1 MYLQLLPVPLIAA
14 GTWITWRA
22 RNQERYRTV
31 AIFQPLTTVLTVAVA
46 ALGLLAPSANPG
58 FTAWILA
65 GLGLSLAGDLF
76 NINMSRDE
84 ILYPALLVFLLAY
97 LVYPIGITVYD
108 GFHPEDIAVA
118 AVLLLVW
125 AAVVVFLW
133 RDLEASWRVPVM
145 LYALVML
152 VMVSRGIATF
162 FGDVFSTTQAVLL
175 AGGTSMLF
183 VADLEYS
190 VHRFK
195 RPFTTI
201 YGPLLYP
208 TGQLAIALSTS
219 YFPAS

>member
-1 MYLQLLPVPLIAA
+1 MYLQLLPVPLIAI

-22 RNQERYRTV
+22 RNQENYRTV
-31 AIFQPLTTVLTVAVA
+31 AIFQPLTTLLTVGVA

-58 FTAWILA
+58 FTAWILV
-65 GLGLSLAGDLF
+65 GLGLSLAGDVF
-76 NINMSRDE
+76 NINMTRDE

-108 GFHPEDIAVA
+108 GFHGEDVAVA
-118 AVLLLVW
+118 AVLLLVY
-125 AAVVVFLW
+125 AAVVIHLW
-133 RDLEASWRVPVM
+133 KDLGPRWRIPAM
-145 LYALVML
+145 LYTLVML
-152 VMVSRGIATF
+152 IMVSRGIATF

-175 AGGTSMLF
+175 SAGTSMLF
-183 VADLEYS
+183 VADVEYS

-195 RPFTTI
+195 QPRPTI

-219 YFPAS
+219 YF